1 MKTKNIWKDWV
12 LPLALEIL
20 AIFLF
25 IKFVAFAVYV
35 PSGSMLPTIQVP
47 SLLVATR
54 VYSPEKSVERGDIV
68 AFNSQELEKVLIKRC
83 IGLPGDEVELEEGR
97 LYINGEY
104 VEEPYVVNTYPDDGS
119 WIVPEGCYFFL
130 GDNRSGSFDAREW
143 DDPYIEGKEIIG
155 EARFTVYPFSNFGF
169 LN

>member
-1 MKTKNIWKDWV
+1 MKTKNIWKDWI

-20 AIFLF
+20 VIFLF

-47 SLLVATR
+47 SVLIATR
-54 VYSPEKSVERGDIV
+54 VHSPEKSVERGDIV

-83 IGLPGDEVELEEGR
+83 IGLPGDEIELEEGK

-104 VEEPYVVNTYPDDGS
+104 VEEPYVVNTSQDNGL
-119 WIVPEGCYFFL
+119 WTVPEGCYFFL

-143 DDPYIEGKEIIG
+143 DDPYIEGEEIIG
-155 EARFTVYPFSNFGF
+155 EAHFTLYPFSNFG
-169 LN
+169 LLH